1 MKNVI
6 NIINLVYLNLYHR
19 ISLYHVVVTAKIYLK
34 KKSILYLLKPFKF
47 AIFSMQFVDKHSFL
61 KKWVIFE
68 LQRKCES
75 NQIQKLVML
84 HDLYQIELCLI
95 YMNRWGVC
103 QN

>member
-1 MKNVI
+1 
-6 NIINLVYLNLYHR
+6 
-19 ISLYHVVVTAKIYLK
+19 
-34 KKSILYLLKPFKF
+34 
-47 AIFSMQFVDKHSFL
+47 MQFVDKHSFL

-95 YMNRWGVC
+95 YMNTWGVC